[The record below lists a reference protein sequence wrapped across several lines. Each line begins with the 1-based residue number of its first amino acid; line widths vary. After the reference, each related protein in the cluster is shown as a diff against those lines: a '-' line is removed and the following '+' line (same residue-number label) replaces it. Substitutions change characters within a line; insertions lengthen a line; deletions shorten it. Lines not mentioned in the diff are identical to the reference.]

1 VNNKQYLD
9 FLRQKNK
16 EIMSKC
22 YYCDGFAITIRA
34 DGYAIYPV
42 CKNHIDERDL
52 QNEEENINE
61 MFEQQR
67 DFE

>member
-1 VNNKQYLD
+1 MNNKEYLE

-22 YYCDGFAITIRA
+22 YYCDGFAITIEA
-34 DGYAIYPV
+34 DGYAIRPV
-42 CKNHIDERDL
+42 CKVHDIRSLDEIEGDI
-52 QNEEENINE
+52 NNI
-61 MFEQQR
+61 FEKQI

>member
-1 VNNKQYLD
+1 
-9 FLRQKNK
+9 
-16 EIMSKC
+16 MSKC